1 MRTALRTPTMQSS
14 RPRYWT
20 PEEDAVLRMFYPG
33 KGWRA
38 CQAYLPGRTES
49 TITYR
54 ARKLGLPGPRAPH
67 LPDAYAARQQK
78 ISCTLE
84 RKKENPERA
93 LRKCLGPCGRMFVSE
108 WNGHRMCRACRGHA
122 ERIAD
127 DSGTFAPPSRR
138 ASAGGRL

>member
-1 MRTALRTPTMQSS
+1 MRKALRTPTIQSS

-20 PEEDAVLRMFYPG
+20 PEEDAVLRKFYPG

-49 TITYR
+49 TSIHR
-54 ARKLGLPGPRAPH
+54 ARKLGLPGPR
-67 LPDAYAARQQK
+67 
-78 ISCTLE
+78 CTLE
-84 RKKENPERA
+84 RKKENLERA
-93 LRKCLGPCGRMFVSE
+93 LRKCLGPCGQMFVSE
-108 WNGHRMCRACRGHA
+108 WKGHRMCRACRGHA
-122 ERIAD
+122 ERISD

>member
-1 MRTALRTPTMQSS
+1 MRKALRTPTIQSS

-20 PEEDAVLRMFYPG
+20 PEEDAALRKFYPG

-49 TITYR
+49 TIKHR
-54 ARKLGLPGPRAPH
+54 AHRLGLPGPGGPH
-67 LPDAYAARQQK
+67 LPD
-78 ISCTLE
+78 
-84 RKKENPERA
+84 ERA
-93 LRKCLGPCGRMFVSE
+93 LRKCLGPCGQMFVSE
-108 WNGHRMCRACRGHA
+108 WKGHRMCRACRGHA
-122 ERIAD
+122 ERIGD

>member
-20 PEEDAVLRMFYPG
+20 PEEDAVLREHYPG

-38 CQAYLPGRTES
+38 CQTYLPGRTES
-49 TITYR
+49 TITHR
-54 ARKLGLPGPRAPH
+54 ARKLGLPGLRAPH
-67 LPDAYAARQQK
+67 L
-78 ISCTLE
+78 

-93 LRKCLGPCGRMFVSE
+93 LRKCLGPCGQMFVSE
-108 WNGHRMCRACRGHA
+108 WKGHRMCRACRGHA

>member
-1 MRTALRTPTMQSS
+1 MRTALRTLTMQSS

-20 PEEDAVLRMFYPG
+20 PEEDAVLRKFYPG

-49 TITYR
+49 TIIHR
-54 ARKLGLPGPRAPH
+54 ARKLGLPGPRGPH
-67 LPDAYAARQQK
+67 LPDGA
-78 ISCTLE
+78 LE

-93 LRKCLGPCGRMFVSE
+93 LRKCLGPCGQMFVSE
-108 WNGHRMCRACRGHA
+108 WKGHRMCRACRGHA
-122 ERIAD
+122 ERIGD
-127 DSGTFAPPSRR
+127 DSVTFAPPSRR

>member
-1 MRTALRTPTMQSS
+1 MQSS
-14 RPRYWT
+14 RPRYWA

-54 ARKLGLPGPRAPH
+54 ARRLGLPGPRGPH
-67 LPDAYAARQQK
+67 LPDAYAAPTAENK
-78 ISCTLE
+78 SALE

-93 LRKCLGPCGRMFVSE
+93 LRKCLGPCGQMFVSE
-108 WNGHRMCRACRGHA
+108 WKGHRMCRTCRRHA
-122 ERIAD
+122 ERIGD
-127 DSGTFAPPSRR
+127 DSVTFAPRSRR

>member
-1 MRTALRTPTMQSS
+1 MLRK
-14 RPRYWT
+14 
-20 PEEDAVLRMFYPG
+20 FYPG
-33 KGWRA
+33 KGYRA
-38 CQAYLPGRTES
+38 CRAHLPGRAES
-49 TITYR
+49 TITHR
-54 ARKLGLPGPRAPH
+54 AHKLGLPGPRGPH

-93 LRKCLGPCGRMFVSE
+93 LRKCLGPCGQMFISE
-108 WNGHRMCRACRGHA
+108 WKGHRMCRACRGHA
-122 ERIAD
+122 ERIGD

>member
-1 MRTALRTPTMQSS
+1 MQSS
-14 RPRYWT
+14 RSRYWT
-20 PEEDAVLRMFYPG
+20 PEEDAVLREHYPG

-38 CQAYLPGRTES
+38 CQAYLPERAES
-49 TITYR
+49 TITHR

-93 LRKCLGPCGRMFVSE
+93 LRKCLGPCGQMFVSE
-108 WNGHRMCRACRGHA
+108 WKGHRMCRACRGHA

-138 ASAGGRL
+138 ASAGGLL